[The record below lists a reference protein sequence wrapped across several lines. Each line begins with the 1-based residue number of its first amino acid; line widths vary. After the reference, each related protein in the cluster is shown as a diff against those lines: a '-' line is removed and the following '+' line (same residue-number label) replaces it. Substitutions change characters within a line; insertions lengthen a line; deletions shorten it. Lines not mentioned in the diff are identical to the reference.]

1 MAFLKSLLGD
11 PNKKELTKLEK
22 IVDQVNQLEPK
33 FEKFSDS
40 QIKKETEKLKKQI
53 SQKRKEQN
61 IPEKDLANLEV
72 EEVKEVQK
80 KEQQILNEILPQAAA
95 LVREAAKRTIKQRHF
110 DVQVMG
116 GAALHLS
123 KAVEMKTGEGKTLAA
138 TIPMYLNALAG
149 RGAHLITV
157 NDFLAKRDTQW
168 MGVIYNFLGLSMGC
182 IQHDKAYLFKPRSK
196 KIEFGEEHNLKPCER
211 KQAYA
216 ADITYGTNN
225 EFGFDYLRDNMVSD
239 ISRCVQRELYF
250 VIVDEVDSILIDEA
264 RTPLIISAPAE
275 ESAELYYKFARFVPQ
290 LKENKDYNLDEKMQA
305 ATLTDEGMKK
315 SEKFLGLDNLY
326 EAGGVRMI
334 HHLEEALKAETLFK
348 KDRDYVVKDGEVVIV
363 DQFTGRLMPGRR
375 YSEGLH
381 QAIEAKE
388 KVEIKRESVTMAV
401 ISFQNYFRMYAK
413 LAGMTG
419 TAKTEEEE
427 FYKIYGLEVVVLPAN
442 EPMVRKD
449 LADRIY
455 KTEEGKFKA
464 VVEEIG
470 ERNKKG
476 QPVLVGT
483 IAIGKSE
490 ALSDMLRQEGIK
502 HNVLNA
508 KQHEKEAKVIAQA
521 GRLGAVTVATNMA
534 GRGVDIILGGTP
546 PSSEIRN
553 SKSEIRKWEK
563 EHDKVIEAGGLHV
576 LGTERHEARRID
588 NQLRGRSGRQGDPG
602 SSQFYV
608 SMEDDLMRIFGGERI
623 QKIMEVL
630 RMPESQ
636 PIENK
641 LISKSLESSQKKVES
656 YNFDLRKHL
665 VEYDDVMNKHRE
677 TIYKRRRKILIHKDL
692 KQEILE
698 AIFANLEKICQLHAA
713 GAKDAWNAKEIK
725 ETLKTIL
732 GENLP
737 DDFEAKL
744 EKINIQEELIKYL
757 EKLTEKVYQERE
769 KKIGSETMH
778 LAEKTI
784 YLRTID
790 SLWIDHLTHMEA
802 LREGIGLRGIG
813 QRDPLVEYKRE
824 AYNMF
829 GELLVE
835 IDAQVTNM
843 IFKVEISARPPA
855 AMAAAPQRQ
864 MLMRGGSGQAAAGTF
879 AGLSDGSKQAVAGGE
894 TAMEKETASRGQTVK
909 EFPKVGRNDPCP
921 CGSGKKYKKCHG
933 KFI

>member
-11 PNKKELTKLEK
+11 LNKKELVKLQK
-22 IVDQVNQLEPK
+22 IVDEVNLLESK

-40 QIKKETEKLKKQI
+40 ELRKETEKLRKIIQ
-53 SQKRKEQN
+53 QKRKEQD
-61 IPEKDLANLEV
+61 IPQESLANLEIQ
-72 EEVKEVQK
+72 ELREIQK
-80 KEQQILNEILPQAAA
+80 KEQKILEEILPQAAA
-95 LVREAAKRTIKQRHF
+95 LVREASKRTIKERHF
-110 DVQVMG
+110 DVQIMG
-116 GAALHLS
+116 GVALHQG

-138 TIPMYLNALAG
+138 TIPLYLNALLG

-157 NDFLAKRDTQW
+157 NDFLAKRDAQW
-168 MGVIYNFLGLSMGC
+168 MGSIYDFLGLSVGC
-182 IQHDKAYLFKPRSK
+182 IQHEKAYLYDPRSK
-196 KIEFGEEHNLKPCER
+196 KIEFGEEHNLKSCER
-211 KQAYA
+211 KEAYT

-225 EFGFDYLRDNMVSD
+225 EFGFDYLRDNMVPD
-239 ISRCVQRELYF
+239 ISRCAQRELYF
-250 VIVDEVDSILIDEA
+250 AIVDEVDSILIDEA

-275 ESAELYYKFARFVPQ
+275 ESTELYYKFARFVPQ
-290 LKENKDYNLDEKMQA
+290 LKENVDYNVDEKMQA
-305 ATLTDEGMKK
+305 ATLTDEGIKK
-315 SEKFLGLDNLY
+315 AEKFLGLDNLY
-326 EAGGVRMI
+326 QADGVRLI

-348 KDRDYVVKDGEVVIV
+348 KDKDYVVKEGQVIIV
-363 DQFTGRLMPGRR
+363 DQFTGRLMSGRR

-388 KVEIKRESVTMAV
+388 NVEIKRESVTLAT

-413 LAGMTG
+413 LSGMTG

-427 FYKIYGLEVVVLPAN
+427 LYKIYGLEVVVIPTN
-442 EPMVRKD
+442 KPMIRKD

-464 VVEEIG
+464 VVEEIR

-483 IAIGKSE
+483 IAIEKSE
-490 ALSDMLRQEGIK
+490 ILSDMLRREGIK
-502 HNVLNA
+502 YNVLNA
-508 KQHEKEAKVIAQA
+508 KHHEKEAKIITQA

-534 GRGVDIILGGTP
+534 GRGVDVILGGTP
-546 PSSEIRN
+546 SPEIKN
-553 SKSEIRKWEK
+553 QKSKIKEWEK
-563 EHDKVIEAGGLHV
+563 EHKEVVRVGGLHV

-608 SMEDDLMRIFGGERI
+608 SMEDDLMRIFGGDRM
-623 QKIMEVL
+623 KKMMEIL
-630 RMPESQ
+630 RLPETQ

-641 LISKSLESSQKKVES
+641 LISKSLESSQKRVEA

-677 TIYKRRRKILIHKDL
+677 TIYKKRKKVLIHENL
-692 KQEILE
+692 KQEILD
-698 AIFANLEKICQLHAA
+698 AIFTNLENICQSHAA
-713 GAKDAWNAKEIK
+713 GPKDTWNLKEIT

-744 EKINIQEELIKYL
+744 KSINTQEELIKYL
-757 EKLTEKVYQERE
+757 EKLVEKIYAER
-769 KKIGSETMH
+769 KKNIGSETMH

-829 GELLVE
+829 GRLLAE
-835 IDAQVTNM
+835 IDAQVTNV
-843 IFKVEISARPPA
+843 IFKVEISERPPA
-855 AMAAAPQRQ
+855 EVAAMPRRQ
-864 MLMRGGSGQAAAGTF
+864 MSMRGGSEQAAAGTF
-879 AGLSDGSKQAVAGGE
+879 AGLSGSESGQAADE
-894 TAMEKETASRGQTVK
+894 TAMEKETASRSQTVK

-921 CGSGKKYKKCHG
+921 CGSGKKFKKCHG
-933 KFI
+933 KFV